1 MFGIQKNVN
10 VKFNLVYLIE
20 KRVKAFYFFLGAAVF
35 WVLGASFFCII
46 LHASFH
52 NFEAL
57 QDGDGGEPLLTGNIT
72 EDV

>member
-10 VKFNLVYLIE
+10 VKFNLVLNR
-20 KRVKAFYFFLGAAVF
+20 KTGQSFLFFLGAAVF